1 MRGDRISSLDFSQ
14 AVSAVM
20 PVASSKDPPFIF
32 FLPHFHLS
40 HSLGG
45 ARMNR
50 PNVLACST
58 LVLFC
63 LLLVAPVLAAIAVE
77 CPSTCSCLLPAKA
90 KDLGYATYCYG
101 KQMVCNDDPKN
112 PMYCY
117 ENPTT
122 TTVPELKPIVTTV
135 TTTITKTVT
144 LKPTVYPEC
153 PSGCLCTRE
162 EEAKAKG
169 LVVCDGKKTLCGYDK
184 DQTPLYCFGKPTTP
198 APGYATCSAGC
209 SCLSTADAKVNG
221 STAYCGGKQSLCGT
235 DAYQNPMYCFGKP
248 ATTTVTTTT
257 TTVTPSKV
265 SSIPTTKVP
274 AAITSAETTK
284 PTGTPAL
291 IPIMPS
297 RIPGA
302 VPCTDGCQC
311 LDDTTI
317 RTNGYAYCGDK
328 PTICGFSKTAGELH
342 CAQPPE
348 GKEIPSSP
356 QNLGILDTIMAL
368 VISIFGQPVEMAPA
382 PQSTAYHDYC
392 QSRFGLD
399 SCDGYCV
406 NLSADEDHC
415 GSCNTAC
422 YSNEICCDGTC
433 VRSTSADTCG
443 SCGYTCPAGKV
454 CQNGDCDPWGC
465 YYGNTECSGVCVN
478 TRIDP
483 QNCESCGKICP
494 VNSQCVDGECTP
506 CPLNTLECNGRCTS
520 SDTDRENCG
529 SCRNT
534 CSDDAICSEGS
545 CHTCSG
551 LTPTRCGDACTNV
564 LADNNNCGGCGHVC
578 PDGTYCSAGKCECP
592 GYERGIQACPRIPV
606 GSVACVDTM
615 NDPDHC
621 GGCGFGYVCRSS
633 EVCCNGICINP
644 MADPDNCGRC
654 GNACAG
660 DTIHG
665 AGICRVGTC
674 TYCDAGYYGC
684 EASSGAVGCINIM
697 TSPSNCGACGNV
709 CPEGESCC
717 DGVCTDTGYDRD
729 NCGACG
735 HDCISQICCG
745 GVCKDFLSDDRNCGS
760 CGNHCSR
767 PDRGHCFMG
776 RCCNAFGTNCE

>member
-1 MRGDRISSLDFSQ
+1 MIRP
-14 AVSAVM
+14 
-20 PVASSKDPPFIF
+20 PVLVYGTI
-32 FLPHFHLS
+32 
-40 HSLGG
+40 
-45 ARMNR
+45 
-50 PNVLACST
+50 VLA
-58 LVLFC
+58 C
-63 LLLVAPVLAAIAVE
+63 LLLVVPVLAATVE

-90 KDLGYATYCYG
+90 KELGYATYCYG
-101 KQMVCNDDPKN
+101 KEMQCNDDPKN

-117 ENPTT
+117 TKPT

-135 TTTITKTVT
+135 TTTTTTKTVT
-144 LKPTVYPEC
+144 PTPVVYPAC
-153 PSGCLCTRE
+153 SPDCLCTRE
-162 EEAKAKG
+162 DDAKVKG
-169 LVVCDGKKTLCGYDK
+169 LVTCDGKKTLCGYDK
-184 DQTPLYCFGKPTTP
+184 DQTPLYCFGQPTTP
-198 APGYATCSAGC
+198 VPGFATCSAGC
-209 SCLSTADAKVNG
+209 SCLNPAEAKAKGHTA
-221 STAYCGGKQSLCGT
+221 LCGEKQT
-235 DAYQNPMYCFGKP
+235 LCGYDASQNPMYCFEPIGLSTTTKP
-248 ATTTVTTTT
+248 PVTVTTT
-257 TTVTPSKV
+257 VISKL
-265 SSIPTTKVP
+265 K
-274 AAITSAETTK
+274 
-284 PTGTPAL
+284 GTPTPTIVAG
-291 IPIMPS
+291 PIS
-297 RIPGA
+297 TLVAVVAERTASIRDA
-302 VPCTDGCQC
+302 VPCRTNYSC
-311 LDDTTI
+311 LDDGTI
-317 RTNGYAYCGDK
+317 RAKGYTMDSVQSDTCGY
-328 PTICGFSKTAGELH
+328 SKTKGVLY

-348 GKEIPSSP
+348 GKETPSSP
-356 QNLGILDTIMAL
+356 QNLGILDTIIAL
-368 VISIFGQPVEMAPA
+368 VMSIFGQPVEMAPA

-415 GSCNTAC
+415 GSCNAAC

-494 VNSQCVDGECTP
+494 ANSQCVDWECIP

-564 LADNNNCGGCGHVC
+564 LADDNNCGGCGHVC
-578 PDGTYCSAGKCECP
+578 PDGMYCSVGKCECP
-592 GYERGIQACPRIPV
+592 GYERGIQACPRLP

-621 GGCGFGYVCRSS
+621 GGCGMGFICRSN
-633 EVCCNGICINP
+633 EVCCNGVCINT
-644 MADPDNCGRC
+644 MAHPDNCGRC

-660 DTIHG
+660 DAVLG
-665 AGICRVGTC
+665 AGICRAGTC
-674 TYCDAGYYGC
+674 TFCDAGYYGC
-684 EASSGAVGCINIM
+684 EASSGAVGCINIT

-709 CPEGESCC
+709 CPEGKSCC
-717 DGVCTDTGYDRD
+717 NGACTDTGYDRN

-735 HDCISQICCG
+735 QHCISQICCG

-760 CGNHCSR
+760 CGNQCSR
-767 PDRGHCFMG
+767 PDRSHCFMG